1 MLLSLKRVLG
11 RIAYL
16 SGAIIVSFLVFL
28 IIVWSSNFSGI
39 WQVVSSSSFDFFEK
53 LNFLWSFIPSITTN
67 YTAFSAF
74 YLLLISVLTGL
85 NVAAFMFYVKQRR
98 RIKSDKSVRLAGIG
112 GAISAVFGIG
122 CAACGA
128 ALIAPLLALLGAGG
142 VLAALPFDGQEFG
155 AVSVLLLL
163 FSLVVLLRRINDPLV
178 CPVDLPDIK
187 K

>member
-74 YLLLISVLTGL
+74 YLLLISVSDRAQRCC
-85 NVAAFMFYVKQRR
+85 VYVLCKA
-98 RIKSDKSVRLAGIG
+98 KEEDKKR
-112 GAISAVFGIG
+112 
-122 CAACGA
+122 
-128 ALIAPLLALLGAGG
+128 
-142 VLAALPFDGQEFG
+142 
-155 AVSVLLLL
+155 
-163 FSLVVLLRRINDPLV
+163 
-178 CPVDLPDIK
+178 
-187 K
+187 